1 MKFNNKFMS
10 TYNEKPNKVSILAYD
25 ALGLIYYCWVNNN
38 FQFKKEHLFSKEGFK
53 GQHGEFFIENNIAK
67 QKLAIYKISNK
78 KFVKVF

>member
-1 MKFNNKFMS
+1 MTKNKEILIIANGNSIINYEHSNYINNFS
-10 TYNEKPNKVSILAYD
+10 TVARI
-25 ALGLIYYCWVNNN
+25 NN
-38 FQFKKEHLFSKEGFK
+38 FQVKKEHLFSKEGFK